1 MQPIKPIF
9 TALFCAAVLAY
20 SATASAAL
28 GNAKSGL
35 EAAGKVDLDG
45 FGAGAPQ
52 SSKIETETDLPFDR
66 SIVTVADAQPGL
78 YDYFASADVGNLA
91 LKVAG
96 SLTNSGGSTLS
107 GVEVGLLRA
116 TSEVRDVITL
126 TTTRTDSFD
135 VTLELIVNGNIT
147 AGAGSSASANS
158 VLQFG
163 TDPGTNSFDSN
174 RYGVGAISDTLSIT
188 KTVSGSEIN
197 MDFQAFLSFSVGQV
211 AAGDTVTG
219 ELNNTAII
227 KLILP
232 QGVTVTGSQSG
243 TFGVPIPTP
252 VPEPE
257 TFALMTAGLALLLG
271 ATFKRR
277 RR

>member
-1 MQPIKPIF
+1 MQPIKPIL
-9 TALFCAAVLAY
+9 TALFCTAVLAC
-20 SATASAAL
+20 STTASAAL

-45 FGAGAPQ
+45 FGPNAPQ
-52 SSKIETETDLPFDR
+52 SSKIDTEIDLPFDQ
-66 SIVTVADAQPGL
+66 SVVTVADAQPGL
-78 YDYFASADVGNLA
+78 YEYFASADVGNLA

-96 SLTNSGGSTLS
+96 SLTNSGASDVS
-107 GVEVGLLRA
+107 DVEVGLLRA
-116 TSEVRDVITL
+116 SSEVRDIITL

-135 VTLELIVNGNIT
+135 VTLELIVNGNIA
-147 AGAGSSASANS
+147 AGAGSLARANS

-163 TDPGTNSFDSN
+163 TNPGTNSFDGN
-174 RYGVGAISDTLSIT
+174 LYGPGAISDTLSIT

-197 MDFQAFLSFSVGQV
+197 MDFQAFLSFSVLQV

-227 KLILP
+227 RLILP
-232 QGVTVTGSQSG
+232 QDVTVTSSQSG
-243 TFGVPIPTP
+243 TFGVVIPTP
-252 VPEPE
+252 VPEPQ
-257 TFALMTAGLALLLG
+257 TFLMMAAGILLLIG
-271 ATFKRR
+271 AGVARR